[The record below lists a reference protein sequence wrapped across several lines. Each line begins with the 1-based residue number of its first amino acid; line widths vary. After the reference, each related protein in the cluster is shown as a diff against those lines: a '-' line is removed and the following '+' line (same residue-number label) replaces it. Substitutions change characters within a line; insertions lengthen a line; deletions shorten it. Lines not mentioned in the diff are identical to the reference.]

1 MRPWPSV
8 GLFING
14 VLMKIDWDKLSD
26 EKKKELIKALGDGL
40 FFLICRKL
48 NIDYFDLKKKG
59 II

>member
-1 MRPWPSV
+1 
-8 GLFING
+8 
-14 VLMKIDWDKLSD
+14 MKIDWDKLSD